1 MNEIPEPTFIS
12 RFRWLILGGCGLILF
27 FLCGSLAL
35 LLPEV
40 LSNPQYKQSSE
51 AIFSFNPTTVVVR
64 ESFPTSTPTVGLTPV
79 LQPSKTIEGEPNR
92 EVAYVIEVIDGDTID
107 VFLNEES
114 RRLRYI
120 GIDSPEI
127 GMPNSDEATEAN
139 RRLVEGQIVEL
150 ERDITDID
158 QYGRLLRY
166 VYLTNGSLVN
176 AELVKLGFANAVAY
190 PPDVKYQK
198 LLSELER
205 EAQGA
210 GIGLWAPPVAAA
222 TPVSTVLVDQIVID
236 PACSQ
241 FNAPGNDNDNK
252 NEEYVCL
259 VNQSV
264 EMVEMTGW
272 IIRDEY
278 GWTYSVP
285 EFTLEP
291 GAAVKVRSGCGN
303 NSQQDLYWC
312 KDETAVW
319 NNDGDCVYLVS
330 KEGETIAQYCY

>member
-1 MNEIPEPTFIS
+1 MNESPEPTFIS
-12 RFRWLILGGCGLILF
+12 RFKWLILGVCGLILF

-51 AIFSFNPTTVVVR
+51 ALFASNPTTAAVER
-64 ESFPTSTPTVGLTPV
+64 DFPTSTPTIDVTPV
-79 LQPSKTIEGEPNR
+79 LQPSETGESEPKR
-92 EVAYVIEVIDGDTID
+92 EVAYVIQVIDGDTIE
-107 VFLNEES
+107 VFLNEQAL
-114 RRLRYI
+114 RVRYI
-120 GIDSPEI
+120 GIDCPEI
-127 GMPNSDEATEAN
+127 GMPNFDGAAEAN

-166 VYLTNGSLVN
+166 VYLQNELLIN
-176 AELVKLGFANAVAY
+176 AELVKLGFAHAVVY
-190 PPDVKYQK
+190 PPDVKYQE
-198 LLSELER
+198 LLSDAER
-205 EAQGA
+205 EAQAA
-210 GIGLWAPPVAAA
+210 GVGLWAPIVATE

-236 PACSQ
+236 STCSQ

-259 VNQSV
+259 VNQSMELV
-264 EMVEMTGW
+264 DMTGW
-272 IIRDEY
+272 IVRDEY

-285 EFTLEP
+285 EFALEP
-291 GAAVKVRSGCGN
+291 GSAVKVRSGCGD
-303 NSQQDLYWC
+303 NSQKDLYWC

-319 NNDGDCVYLVS
+319 NNDGDCAYLFG
-330 KEGETIAQYCY
+330 KAGEPIAQYCY